1 LHLYIFDFHSFS
13 SYDESIEVKV
23 ELPAFS
29 PGANS
34 PASDEPDNDNFDKPE
49 EPEDVKESSPKRLV
63 KNSISKCLVA
73 MCHPFCFYF
82 LRFSYSTE
90 YEAGYH
96 RDSRDM

>member
-1 LHLYIFDFHSFS
+1 LIFLSFS

-49 EPEDVKESSPKRLV
+49 EPEDVKESSPKGLV
-63 KNSISKCLVA
+63 KNLIFKGLVD
-73 MCHPFCFYF
+73 MCHSF
-82 LRFSYSTE
+82 TE
-90 YEAGYH
+90 YEARYH
-96 RDSRDM
+96 RDRDIDS